1 MAFRLVTYNVHGC
14 RGTDG
19 QVSPARITEVIA
31 ATGADVVALQEVD
44 FNRRRSGY
52 EHQAEVIAAKLSMD
66 FHFHPAWHLAE
77 EELGDAVL
85 SRLPL
90 RLMRAGA
97 LPSRSRW
104 KRERRGALWV
114 GVEEAGRT
122 VALINTHLA
131 LNRQDRLAQTEAL
144 FGPDWLGHAECGP
157 LLVLCGDFNAL
168 PGSRVHRRVLERLR
182 DVHAGLMVRESRR
195 TFPTRYPMASLD
207 YVFLSAEFNV
217 RHVEVVRTPVSRV
230 ASDHY
235 PLLVELS
242 LPEDCDNR

>member
-1 MAFRLVTYNVHGC
+1 MTFRLLTYNVHGC

-19 QVSPARITEVIA
+19 QMSPRRIVEVIA

-52 EHQAEVIAAKLSMD
+52 THQAEIIAAQLSMD
-66 FHFHPAWHLAE
+66 FHFNPAWHLAD

-85 SRLPL
+85 SRLPF

-97 LPSRSRW
+97 LPSQSRW

-114 GVEEAGRT
+114 RLEDIGRP
-122 VALINTHLA
+122 VALVNTHLA
-131 LNRQDRLAQTEAL
+131 LNRRDRLAQTEAL
-144 FGPDWLGHAECGP
+144 FGPDWLGHVQCGP

-168 PGSRVHRRVLERLR
+168 PGSRVHRRVLEHLR
-182 DVHAGLMVRESRR
+182 DVHSGMAGNRARR
-195 TFPTRYPMASLD
+195 TFPTPYPVASLD
-207 YVFLSAEFNV
+207 HVFLSAEFNV
-217 RHVEVVRTPVSRV
+217 RHVEVVRTPLTRV

-242 LPEDCDNR
+242 LPA

>member
-1 MAFRLVTYNVHGC
+1 MAFRLLTYNVHGC

-19 QVSPARITEVIA
+19 QVSPRRITEVIA

-52 EHQAEVIAAKLSMD
+52 EHQAEVIAAQLSMD

-85 SRLPL
+85 SHLPL
-90 RLMRAGA
+90 RLIRAGP
-97 LPSRSRW
+97 LPSQSRW

-114 GVEEAGRT
+114 SVENNGRP
-122 VALINTHLA
+122 VALVNTHLA
-131 LNRQDRLAQTEAL
+131 LNRRDRLAQTEAL
-144 FGPDWLGHAECGP
+144 FGPDWLGHAQCGP

-168 PGSRVHRRVLERLR
+168 PGSRVYRRVLEQLR
-182 DVHAGLMVRESRR
+182 DVHAGRVVRQARR
-195 TFPTRYPMASLD
+195 TFPTRYPVASLD
-207 YVFLSAEFNV
+207 HVFLSAEFDV
-217 RHVEVVRTPVSRV
+217 HHVEVVRTSLTRV

-242 LPEDCDNR
+242 FP